1 MNRYIKKGTVI
12 ALTAAILATT
22 GQTAAFAADGDYD
35 TKETYLSLGADLSDS
50 EKATVYELLG
60 I

>member
-35 TKETYLSLGADLSDS
+35 TKETY
-50 EKATVYELLG
+50 
-60 I
+60 